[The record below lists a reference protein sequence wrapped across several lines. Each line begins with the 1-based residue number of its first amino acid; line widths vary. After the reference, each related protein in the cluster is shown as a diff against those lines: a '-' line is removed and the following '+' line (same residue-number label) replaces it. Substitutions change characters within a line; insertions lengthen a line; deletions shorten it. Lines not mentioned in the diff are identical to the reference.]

1 MIREFSTKIRVA
13 AFQRCDGRCEKCGAR
28 LTPGKFA
35 YDHILPDWLG
45 GEPTLE
51 NAQVLCDPC
60 HSEKT
65 HGQDRPR
72 INKAQRQHARHIGAK
87 APSRNPMPF
96 GRSSKLKRKLD
107 GTVVE
112 RRK

>member
-1 MIREFSTKIRVA
+1 M
-13 AFQRCDGRCEKCGAR
+13 
-28 LTPGKFA
+28 PGKFA

-72 INKAQRQHARHIGAK
+72 INKTQRQHARHIEAK
-87 APSRNPMPF
+87 APSRNPLP
-96 GRSSKLKRKLD
+96 GSKASGWKRKMN
-107 GTVVE
+107 GEWV
-112 RRK
+112 RR

>member
-1 MIREFSTKIRVA
+1 MRREFSTKVRVA

-28 LTPGKFA
+28 LMPGKFA

-72 INKAQRQHARHIGAK
+72 INKTQRQHARHIEAK
-87 APSRNPMPF
+87 APSRNPLP
-96 GRSSKLKRKLD
+96 GSKASGWKRKMN
-107 GTVVE
+107 GEWV
-112 RRK
+112 RR

>member
-1 MIREFSTKIRVA
+1 MRREFPTKIRVA
-13 AFQRCDGRCEKCGAR
+13 AFQRANGLCEKCGAR

-72 INKAQRQHARHIGAK
+72 INKTQRQHARHIEAK
-87 APSRNPMPF
+87 APSRNPLP
-96 GRSSKLKRKLD
+96 GSKASGWKRKMN
-107 GTVVE
+107 GEWV
-112 RRK
+112 RR